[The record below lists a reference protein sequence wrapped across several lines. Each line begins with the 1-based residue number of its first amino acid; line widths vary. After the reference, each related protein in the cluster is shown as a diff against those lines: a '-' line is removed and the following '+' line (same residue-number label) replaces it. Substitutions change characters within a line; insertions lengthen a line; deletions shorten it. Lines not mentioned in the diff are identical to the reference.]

1 MTLVSQFQLEVVFQ
15 LLNTQHT
22 HHIWDGLITKYT
34 NRIIGAEADAAA
46 VATAVPPRRGA
57 RGAAARCGGIQ
68 LPARRHAAARLR
80 DHA

>member
-68 LPARRHAAARLR
+68 LPARA
-80 DHA
+80 DSQ